1 MLKNNIEKYIYVLE
15 SLPENELKSPDG
27 SNIFEAS
34 ELRRIY
40 FGDESKLSKEE
51 KQHRRIT
58 DENEKKTL
66 VFLSNL
72 TTDEF
77 YLLYNAFDLGKS
89 YYVNKNS
96 LENDIS
102 AFGGKEKLIQANL
115 EVIKNRFTKETGI
128 HELTGKQNRVV
139 IEYLKG
145 YIEKFM

>member
-1 MLKNNIEKYIYVLE
+1 MLKNNIEKYIYILE

-27 SNIFEAS
+27 GTIFEAG
-34 ELRRIY
+34 EIHRIY
-40 FGDESKLSKEE
+40 FGDEGKLSKEE

-58 DENEKKTL
+58 DENEKKIL

-89 YYVNKNS
+89 YYTNKNS

-102 AFGGKEKLIQANL
+102 AFGGEEKLIQANL
-115 EVIKNRFTKETGI
+115 EVIKNRFTKEIGI
-128 HELTGKQNRVV
+128 HELIGKQNRVV
-139 IEYLKG
+139 IESLNG
-145 YIEKFM
+145 YIERFM

>member
-1 MLKNNIEKYIYVLE
+1 MLKNNIEKYIYILE

-27 SNIFEAS
+27 SDVFDVS
-34 ELRRIY
+34 ELYRIY

-51 KQHRRIT
+51 KQHRRIN
-58 DENEKKTL
+58 DENEQKIL

-77 YLLYNAFDLGKS
+77 YLLYNAFDLGRS
-89 YYVNKNS
+89 YYTSKNS

-102 AFGGKEKLIQANL
+102 AFGREEKLIQANL

-128 HELTGKQNRVV
+128 HQLTGKQHRVV
-139 IEYLKG
+139 IESLNG